1 MLKKNIEYVDYD
13 GNERQEDFF
22 FNLTKAEVVFMELE
36 MPGGMQK
43 YLKKITDEQ
52 DNVKIVEMF
61 KRFIGMS
68 YGIKSDDGK
77 RFIKSQAHTAAFEQT
92 EAYSN
97 LIVEMIQDAAFA
109 ATFINGVIPSADPDK
124 PSSPPT
130 L

>member
-61 KRFIGMS
+61 KRFIGMA

-109 ATFINGVIPSADPDK
+109 AAFINGVIPSADPDK
-124 PSSPPT
+124 PSSPPS